1 MSQLR
6 GFRLVI
12 LLLCLSLTACTS
24 YYRNSAALEIAPNVF
39 LNLQTMASSMYG
51 QTWQQ
56 VLYVT
61 NQQQQ
66 HTVLSQL
73 AVDDAGTVKL
83 IMMSSQGVPL
93 IELEKAQYQAI
104 KTTKMLPGVNLDA
117 TFMLADI
124 ALVHWP
130 ISYLRQQLRGAVVEQ
145 LDNTRA
151 VKQGDQTLITI
162 NYQGDSITLE
172 NTLRDYKITFKKV
185 TQ

>member
-1 MSQLR
+1 MSQLSVLR
-6 GFRLVI
+6 VAI
-12 LLLCLSLTACTS
+12 LLLCLALTACTH
-24 YYRNSAALEIAPNVF
+24 YQRNSATLEIASKVF
-39 LNLQTMASSMYG
+39 LNVQTMPASMYQ

-73 AVDDAGTVKL
+73 AVDNIGTVKL
-83 IMMSSQGVPL
+83 LMMTSQGMPL
-93 IELEKAQYQAI
+93 LELEKAPYQAI
-104 KTTKMLPGVNLDA
+104 KTTKMLPGVELDA
-117 TFMLADI
+117 TFVLVDI

-145 LDNTRA
+145 LNNQR
-151 VKQGDQTLITI
+151 VIKQGDSTLISITY
-162 NYQGDSITLE
+162 NGDTITLE
-172 NTLRDYKITFKKV
+172 NSIREYKITFKKV